1 MMFYC
6 KLEEMKISNQTKKG
20 FFVESLQ
27 GEYPLNAAMESENL
41 LIIKNQKRSWI
52 DHILCDLP
60 CPKWIIYSIS
70 FNVHSNTET
79 EVLLLLL

>member
-1 MMFYC
+1 M
-6 KLEEMKISNQTKKG
+6 
-20 FFVESLQ
+20 ESLQ
-27 GEYPLNAAMESENL
+27 GEYPLNAAMESKNL
-41 LIIKNQKRSWI
+41 LTIKNQKRSWI
-52 DHILCDLP
+52 DHILCDMP

>member
-1 MMFYC
+1 MFYC
-6 KLEEMKISNQTKKG
+6 KLEEMKISNQTKKC

-60 CPKWIIYSIS
+60 CPKWIIFSIS